1 MPAPR
6 HSFAEQERLVLDAA
20 AQSILESSLIDFKMS
35 NIAKN
40 AGLSMGSVYKHIQS
54 KEDVLVALSV
64 RLDKQATAAVKEV
77 LSLPYSLPTKIVA
90 INLLSEKA
98 MYLYPFGYQL
108 MTMLS
113 SQDLLAKASEKWLN
127 KLSIAAEEIRL
138 CFEQAL
144 RQAIQSQ
151 ELLCNEDEQ
160 ESLIEEFLLLNWA
173 ISIGFPQIVNHP
185 HDVSITESKR
195 NVNIPLSLEHPL
207 IRATIRMTNS
217 YPWKHPVSIEELS
230 EIEQILQSRGM
241 RENSKPSA

>member
-1 MPAPR
+1 MPAPK

-20 AQSILESSLIDFKMS
+20 VQSILDSSLIDFKMS
-35 NIAKN
+35 TIAKN

-64 RLDKQATAAVKEV
+64 RLDKQATVAVREV
-77 LSLPYSLPTKIVA
+77 LALPYPLPVKIVA
-90 INLLSEKA
+90 INLLSQEA

-127 KLSIAAEEIRL
+127 KLTVASEEIKL

-144 RQAIQSQ
+144 RQAVQSK
-151 ELLCNEDEQ
+151 ELLCDEDEQ
-160 ESLIEEFLLLNWA
+160 ESLIEEFILLNWA
-173 ISIGFPQIVNHP
+173 VSIGFPQIVNHP
-185 HDVSITESKR
+185 HDVYLTAEKR
-195 NVNIPLSLEHPL
+195 NVNVPLSIDHPL

-217 YPWKHPVSIEELS
+217 YPWKNPISIETLKEV
-230 EIEQILQSRGM
+230 EQILKSRGM
-241 RENSKPSA
+241 RQ